1 MWVNKLYQKSGKR
14 KYEMSEWKY
23 NHIWNCHKYQIK
35 VRIFTVS
42 IYEKTKEMGVR
53 NQKEP

>member
-23 NHIWNCHKYQIK
+23 EVVINIKSKYVFLQFLYMK
-35 VRIFTVS
+35 NERDGCS
-42 IYEKTKEMGVR
+42 
-53 NQKEP
+53 